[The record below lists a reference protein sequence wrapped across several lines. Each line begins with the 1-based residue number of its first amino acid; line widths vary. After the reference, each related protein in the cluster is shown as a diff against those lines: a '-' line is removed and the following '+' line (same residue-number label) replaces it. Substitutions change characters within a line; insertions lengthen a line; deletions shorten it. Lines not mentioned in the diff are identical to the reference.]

1 MKTLISLISLI
12 NMIFNLFYYAIIL
25 EVILSWVYA
34 NRTNQYIE
42 LLHKVTR
49 PLLQPGRMIQE
60 RFFNNTMI
68 DFSPLVAL
76 FIITIL
82 KRVVVSIL
90 VVMGV
95 Q

>member
-1 MKTLISLISLI
+1 MKTLISLI
-12 NMIFNLFYYAIIL
+12 NMIFNLFYYAIML

-42 LLHKVTR
+42 LLHKVTN

-82 KRVVVSIL
+82 KRVVFSIL